1 MEKTMSV
8 MTPTN
13 VAKEHSEL
21 YRAAIAFSAQ
31 ADTAAR
37 DAGLP
42 ALLIEL
48 IKIRTS
54 QINGCAFCLRLHTG
68 DAIKKGENSER
79 LAVLPAWRETSYFTE
94 QEQAALSLSEYVTGI
109 SASHEKR
116 DLYEEAVQV
125 LTSAQVSAVSW
136 VTMGINT
143 FNRIA
148 LTSAYPVGQTT

>member
-1 MEKTMSV
+1 MSV
-8 MTPTN
+8 ITPININ

-21 YRAAIAFSAQ
+21 YKVAIALSAQ
-31 ADTAAR
+31 ADAAAK

-54 QINGCAFCLRLHTG
+54 QINGCAFCMRLHTG
-68 DAIKKGENSER
+68 DAIKKGETSER

-109 SASHEKR
+109 ADSHANR
-116 DLYEEAVQV
+116 RLYEEAVDF
-125 LTSAQVSAVSW
+125 LTPQQVSAVTW
-136 VTMGINT
+136 MTVGINS

-148 LTSAYPVGQTT
+148 LTSSYPVVPKG

>member
-1 MEKTMSV
+1 MSV
-8 MTPTN
+8 MTPININ
-13 VAKEHSEL
+13 VSKEHAEL
-21 YRAAIAFSAQ
+21 YKMAIALSAQ
-31 ADTAAR
+31 ADAAAN

-68 DAIKKGENSER
+68 DAIKKGDTIER
-79 LAVLPAWRETSYFTE
+79 LAVLSAWRETSYFTE

-109 SASHEKR
+109 ADSHANR
-116 DLYEEAVQV
+116 PLYDEAAEF
-125 LTSAQVSAVSW
+125 LTPQQVSAVIW
-136 VTMGINT
+136 MTVGINT

-148 LTSAYPVGQTT
+148 LTSSYPVAPKG

>member
-1 MEKTMSV
+1 MSV
-8 MTPTN
+8 MTPININ
-13 VAKEHSEL
+13 VAKEHTEL
-21 YRAAIAFSAQ
+21 YKVATALSAQ
-31 ADTAAR
+31 ADAAAK

-54 QINGCAFCLRLHTG
+54 QINGCAFCMRLHTG
-68 DAIKKGENSER
+68 DAIKKGETSER

-109 SASHEKR
+109 ADSHANR
-116 DLYEEAVQV
+116 RLYDEAVDV
-125 LTSAQVSAVSW
+125 LTPQQVSAVTW
-136 VTMGINT
+136 MTVGINT

-148 LTSAYPVGQTT
+148 LTSSYPVVPKG

>member
-1 MEKTMSV
+1 MSV
-8 MTPTN
+8 MTAIN

-21 YRAAIAFSAQ
+21 YKAAIALSAQ
-31 ADTAAR
+31 ADAAAK

-68 DAIKKGENSER
+68 DALKKGETSER

-109 SASHEKR
+109 GDSHANR
-116 DLYEEAVQV
+116 PLYEEAVGT
-125 LTSAQVSAVSW
+125 LTPQQVSAVTW
-136 VTMGINT
+136 MTIGINT

-148 LTSAYPVGQTT
+148 ITSSYPVVPKG

>member
-1 MEKTMSV
+1 MSV
-8 MTPTN
+8 MTAIN

-21 YRAAIAFSAQ
+21 YKAAIALSAQ
-31 ADTAAR
+31 ADAAAK

-48 IKIRTS
+48 IKIRAS

-68 DAIKKGENSER
+68 DALKKGETSER

-94 QEQAALSLSEYVTGI
+94 QEQAALSLSEFVTGI
-109 SASHEKR
+109 ADSHANR
-116 DLYEEAVQV
+116 RLYEEAVDF
-125 LTSAQVSAVSW
+125 LTPQQVSAVTW
-136 VTMGINT
+136 MTVGINS

-148 LTSAYPVGQTT
+148 LTSSYPVVPKG

>member
-1 MEKTMSV
+1 MSV
-8 MTPTN
+8 MTPIN

-21 YRAAIAFSAQ
+21 YKTAIALSAQ
-31 ADTAAR
+31 ADAAAK

-68 DAIKKGENSER
+68 DAIKKGETGER

-109 SASHEKR
+109 ADSHANR
-116 DLYEEAVQV
+116 PLYDEAADI
-125 LTSAQVSAVSW
+125 LTPQQVSAVTW
-136 VTMGINT
+136 MTVGINT

-148 LTSAYPVGQTT
+148 LTSSYPVVPRG